1 MLTIKMT
8 PQELR
13 DAVVVIGQKR
23 DAIVAA
29 VEELKSKVNEVTS
42 NWEGAAQSQF
52 VDTFTTTFLPMLEK
66 DFPEIIAGINE
77 QLSAAAQSIEEADA
91 QIASS
96 FKL

>member
-13 DAVVVIGQKR
+13 DAATVLDQKKEE
-23 DAIVAA
+23 ILSA
-29 VEELKSKVNEVTS
+29 VNELKSKIDEVTN

-66 DFPEIIAGINE
+66 DFPDVISGIAN
-77 QLSAAAQSIEEADA
+77 QLLGAATAIEDADS

-96 FKL
+96 FKM

>member
-1 MLTIKMT
+1 MT

-13 DAVVVIGQKR
+13 DAATVLDQKKEE
-23 DAIVAA
+23 ILSA
-29 VEELKSKVNEVTS
+29 VNELKSKIDEVTN

-66 DFPEIIAGINE
+66 DFPDVISGIAN
-77 QLSAAAQSIEEADA
+77 QLLGAATAIEDADS

-96 FKL
+96 FKM